1 MARRPL
7 VLIAASYL
15 TGFLSSYVPSVCA
28 LFTTSST
35 SRRYLNEAGA
45 GRCFKLGTHND
56 NLSRRRLPNHCGIIS
71 RMTSE
76 ASSTTEEALNLTP
89 ELEKLTNAFATL
101 ADEKTRYKQ
110 LLFMANKLPPFPRS
124 SIKPENKVPGCLST
138 VYVDCVTEANEDG
151 TTIINFQGDSDGQLT
166 KGLVA
171 FLVRGLSGC
180 TAEEINNVNPSFI
193 HKAKISQSLTPGRNN
208 GFLNMLATM
217 KQKAKEAASVQ
228 NDNSASTAPVIT
240 DFVEIEGKP
249 MYNAIMSTL
258 ISLLKPSK
266 IVLNDDSDQHSG
278 HAGARGYSGESHFS
292 LHVVA
297 DAFEGLPLLKRH
309 QLIYMLLGDVMS
321 QIHALKIEARA
332 PSEVQ

>member
-1 MARRPL
+1 M
-7 VLIAASYL
+7 
-15 TGFLSSYVPSVCA
+15 
-28 LFTTSST
+28 TS
-35 SRRYLNEAGA
+35 
-45 GRCFKLGTHND
+45 
-56 NLSRRRLPNHCGIIS
+56 
-71 RMTSE
+71 SE

-89 ELEKLTNAFATL
+89 ELEKLTNAFASLT
-101 ADEKTRYKQ
+101 DEKTRYKQ
-110 LLFMANKLPPFPRS
+110 LLFMANKLPTFPRS

-151 TTIINFQGDSDGQLT
+151 TTIVNFRGDSDGQLT

-217 KQKAKEAASVQ
+217 KQKAKEAASIQ
-228 NDNSASTAPVIT
+228 NDSSVSTAPVIT

-249 MYNAIMSTL
+249 MYNAIMSIL

-321 QIHALKIEARA
+321 QIHALTIEARA